1 MTQEKK
7 RIAKGELVFTSF
19 LFLAGLIV
27 LFDAGQIPE
36 DVGANYVSN
45 KAFPSIIGWLLLVLA
60 GIQLIRVIMGD
71 RAEAEEIEGGVADK
85 KLHLKPFALVF
96 GGLLFFA
103 FFAKILGFIISATV
117 LFTAVVYALNTKKS
131 RWFKVIPIALGLSL
145 LIYFGFTQGLQVNL
159 PWGFDFSFNTGEVIV
174 EEEW

>member
-1 MTQEKK
+1 MMQDKK
-7 RIAKGELVFTSF
+7 QIAKGELVFTSF
-19 LFLAGLIV
+19 LFLAGIVV

-71 RAEAEEIEGGVADK
+71 RGEAEEIEGGVADK

-117 LFTAVVYALNTKKS
+117 LFTAVVYALKTKKS
-131 RWFKVIPIALGLSL
+131 PWFKVVPIALALSL
-145 LIYFGFTQGLQVNL
+145 VIYFGFTQGLQVNL
-159 PWGFDFSFNTGEVIV
+159 PWGFDFSFNTGEVVV